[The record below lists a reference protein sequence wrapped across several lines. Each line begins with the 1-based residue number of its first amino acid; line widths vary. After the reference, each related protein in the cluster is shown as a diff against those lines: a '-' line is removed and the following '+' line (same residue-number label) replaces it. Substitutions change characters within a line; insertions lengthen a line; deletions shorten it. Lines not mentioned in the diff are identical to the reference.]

1 MYINRVPTWKRKV
14 PMKVKYFTSIDSISQ
29 LSEDERSRL
38 KKEVTGKYKFRAN
51 DYYLS
56 LIDWEDPRDP
66 IRKIVIPD
74 EKELEPWGSLDASDE
89 ASNYVV
95 PGCQHKY
102 VYTALIL
109 ANEVCGAYCRFCF
122 RKRLFTDDS
131 DEVSRDITSALEYI
145 KSMPQISN
153 VLITGGDPLILSS
166 KKLESI
172 LRPLREIKH
181 VQIIRIGTKIPAFN
195 PFRIIDDPELPSIIS
210 RYSSRQKRIY
220 FMIHFN
226 HPREITDKAAL
237 AVDILMRAGAILAN
251 QTPILRGINHDP
263 ETLAELMRKL
273 SFIGVAP
280 YYFFQ
285 CRPTD
290 GNRMYAL
297 PIVEAYNNLE
307 KAKSMVS
314 GLAKRAKYV
323 MSHATGKIE
332 IFGIDDRHIY
342 MRYHRAREIA
352 DESRLVICRRDDNA
366 YWLDDL
372 RKVGTRIRLAEK
384 SPSYRS
390 YGPE

>member
-1 MYINRVPTWKRKV
+1 
-14 PMKVKYFTSIDSISQ
+14 MKVKYFTKIDSISQ
-29 LSEDERSRL
+29 LSEEERSRL
-38 KKEVTGKYKFRAN
+38 KREVTEKYTFRVN

-56 LIDWEDPRDP
+56 LINWDDPEDP

-74 EKELEPWGSLDASDE
+74 ERELESWGTLDASDE
-89 ASNYVV
+89 AANYVV

-102 VYTALIL
+102 AYTALIL

-122 RKRLFTDDS
+122 RKRLFIDAS
-131 DEVSRDITSALEYI
+131 DEVSRDVTPAIEYI

-172 LRPLREIKH
+172 LRPLREIRH

-195 PFRIIDDPELPSIIS
+195 PFRIIDDPELPSVIS
-210 RYSSRQKRIY
+210 RYSTRQKRVY
-220 FMIHFN
+220 FMIHFS

-237 AVDILMRAGAILAN
+237 AVDILMRAGAVVTN

-285 CRPTD
+285 CRPTA
-290 GNRMYAL
+290 GNKMFAL

-307 KAKSMVS
+307 RAKSMVS
-314 GLAKRAKYV
+314 GLAKRAKHV

-332 IFGIDDRHIY
+332 IFGVDDGHIY
-342 MRYHRAREIA
+342 MRYHRARDSA
-352 DESRLVICRRDDNA
+352 DESRLVICHRDDNA

-372 RKVGTRIRLAEK
+372 SEVGNRARPVE
-384 SPSYRS
+384 PSHLYFS